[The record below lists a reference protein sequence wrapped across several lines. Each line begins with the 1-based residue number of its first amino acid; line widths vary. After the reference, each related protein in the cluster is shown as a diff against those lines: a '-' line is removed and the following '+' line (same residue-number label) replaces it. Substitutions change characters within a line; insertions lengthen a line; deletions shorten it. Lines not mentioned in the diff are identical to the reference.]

1 MKSGEEEEEV
11 DGEEE
16 REEEEGGEKAK
27 QERKPGLKV
36 FEFIL
41 LGFQGASRPSS
52 IWIVN
57 MFSLRTLKKKKSS
70 RILKKICGFLKFIK
84 ILQNQKLF
92 KTNFLN
98 LDHS

>member
-41 LGFQGASRPSS
+41 LGFKGASRPSS
-52 IWIVN
+52 I
-57 MFSLRTLKKKKSS
+57 
-70 RILKKICGFLKFIK
+70 
-84 ILQNQKLF
+84 
-92 KTNFLN
+92 
-98 LDHS
+98 